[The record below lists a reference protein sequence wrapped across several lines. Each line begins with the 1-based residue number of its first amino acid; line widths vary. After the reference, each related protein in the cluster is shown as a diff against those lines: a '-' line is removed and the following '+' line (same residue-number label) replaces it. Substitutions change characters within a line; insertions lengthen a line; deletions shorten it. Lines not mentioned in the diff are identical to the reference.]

1 MAVVRQPPGDPAAA
15 MERVHAAV
23 AEGADIV
30 DIAGGEEIVPLVA
43 AVREAYPE
51 LVIGVRTGR
60 AEVSRE
66 SCPAGADLVSG
77 PGSWP
82 AEVAAAG
89 GAGVVV
95 PLVQAS
101 RAVEMGVA
109 AERIMVNAGSAT
121 EVAGLVA
128 TGWPVLVRIA
138 DGDLATAAVAGWL
151 GARVFRVD
159 RVRPVRRALRMVSAI
174 RGDIP
179 PARAVRGLAL
189 SRLDHRL
196 IPGSITGLV
205 PGSITGLVPGSIT
218 GLVRGS
224 IIGLVPGRA

>member
-1 MAVVRQPPGDPAAA
+1 

-23 AEGADIV
+23 GEGADIV
-30 DIAGGEEIVPLVA
+30 EIAGGEEIVPFVA

-51 LVIGVRTGR
+51 LVIAVRG
-60 AEVSRE
+60 EVFLEAR
-66 SCPAGADLVSG
+66 ADLVSG
-77 PGSWP
+77 PGSWA
-82 AEVAAAG
+82 AEVAAAT

-95 PLVQAS
+95 PLAQAPL
-101 RAVEMGVA
+101 AVEMGVA
-109 AERIMVNAGSAT
+109 AERIVVSAGSVT

-159 RVRPVRRALRMVSAI
+159 RVRPVRRALRMVAAI

-189 SRLDHRL
+189 SRLDGRPDSGLDSRL
-196 IPGSITGLV
+196 GISIYFGADRGFVAACATGK
-205 PGSITGLVPGSIT
+205 G
-218 GLVRGS
+218 
-224 IIGLVPGRA
+224 